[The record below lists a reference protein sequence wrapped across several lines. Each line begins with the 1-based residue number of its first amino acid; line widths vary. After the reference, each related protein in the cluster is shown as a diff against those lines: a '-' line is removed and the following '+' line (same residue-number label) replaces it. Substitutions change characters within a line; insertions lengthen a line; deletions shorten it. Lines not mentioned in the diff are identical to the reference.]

1 MAGDD
6 TDNATQPGS
15 TDDARRARSGTPVPS
30 AGVPQLPLTGVDAIA
45 AAVIVCSADAV
56 VLDLNEAAAKLLAV
70 DRAAAVGTSL
80 TEVRRWPGTWIRES
94 GEQIATGGSEM
105 ARLAFSGRRAS
116 GEVVGLRRD
125 DDGVAPLWL
134 RIAAE
139 PLVSPT
145 GVLENVVLT
154 LVDITTLKET
164 RDALEATAAELGE
177 LLRTLPDTYLY
188 VDEADV
194 VRRVTGARPQ
204 GHGVPR
210 ALTADGIGET
220 LWDSLPE
227 DAAARMRKAAA
238 LARATGK
245 AVTAEIAGV
254 TPATILYDEVRHVPR
269 DDGSLLLIVRDVTE
283 SRRAAEALRLSE
295 EKYRTLYQRT
305 PVMLHS
311 IDAEGR
317 LLSVS
322 DRWLQRLGYTAGEV
336 LGLPSTQFLTEESR
350 RYARD
355 VVLPQYFATGV
366 CEDVPYQ
373 MVARDGSVV
382 DVLLSA
388 TSERDSAGSVI
399 RSLSVLVDV
408 TEQRKALRD
417 LAETDRALQTL
428 LANVPGLAYRCAN
441 DHAWTMQVL
450 SEGCAQVTGYDADEL
465 LGASEPTYADIIS
478 AEDRERVWDDIQ
490 TALALRAP
498 WTVTY
503 RILTKDGETRWVWER
518 GVGVFDAAGA
528 VLSLDGFVSDIT
540 DLRATEEA
548 LREREQMLSGLVGS
562 LPGAAYRSEL
572 RPPWRTSFLSDGFET
587 LAGRDP
593 APFVAGESLWTD
605 IVHPEDLE
613 RITGE
618 LDRDLDAGRPDT
630 ESEYRLVKGDGE
642 VRWVI
647 DRAAFVPGEDGRP
660 AEMIGLLIDVT
671 GLHDA
676 LEAQVES
683 ERRLR
688 TIIGNIPGM
697 VYRSQAAAPWSDE
710 LIAGGDVSVTGYS
723 VEELTH
729 PDFRWDRIMHPD
741 DIPLL
746 EEASL
751 GAFSSGRGATK
762 YRIFAKDGSERW
774 LLDRFTLLKDED
786 GAPVAQEG
794 ILLDVTDQHLVEQ
807 RLRDSQRELELHA
820 AIATIFLTAPPGA
833 MFTEVLGVVRKAMG
847 ARWGFFGYLDA
858 DGTLVAPSVDAEV
871 WDACRVEGKPLRFPP
886 ETWGDNTWSRAL
898 LGKRTVVLEGH
909 GVVPAGHLPV
919 ARAVATP
926 IVHGDEAIGL
936 FIVAERDTAFGDEDV
951 RLLESIAASTA
962 PVLHEWRKRRAE
974 EAARL
979 DAERALRESEQRYH
993 ALYDGSPVGVFALD
1007 HDLAFLDCNAAF
1019 ESMFVIPDGGF
1030 HGKRITELIR
1040 EEPVLQAIQ
1049 TALQGT
1055 ESVYEGPFETLGG
1068 RSLWLTIKAAPRRGA
1083 DGGVAGVTGVV
1094 VDRTRQRDSE
1104 EKVRHLLL
1112 HDPVTG
1118 LANRSL
1124 LEDRVSQALKHAQRK
1139 RLTFALAAFRVDR
1152 FDAAEASLGLQ
1163 GVDQLL
1169 ETLGRRLQGVGRS
1182 EDTVAYLGA
1191 GAFTALLPGAAGPA
1205 EANAAVSGL
1214 LGAAGDPLEVEGREL
1229 FLTLSLG
1236 VALYP
1241 TDGAT
1246 SAELLR
1252 NAEAAMR
1259 QSSDAG
1265 GGRWQFFHSGLN
1277 EEQADRLTLEA
1288 ELHRALEGDQFFLEY
1303 QPLVAA
1309 ATEEIVGVEAL
1320 VRWRHPERGI
1330 LPPLDFI
1337 PAAEDTGVLARI
1349 GEWVLAE
1356 ACSRGRA
1363 WQRLLGKPLRM
1374 SVNIGARQLHDETL
1388 VDMVRRTLRTTGF
1401 DARSLELEITET
1413 AAMRDARHTAQI
1425 LGALRAMGVR
1435 VALDDFGTGYS
1446 SLSHLVRLP
1455 ISTVKID
1462 RSFVRDL
1469 LTVPEHAA
1477 VAASVIALGHR
1488 LGLTVVAEGVETI
1501 GERGALRDEGC
1512 DVIQGFLYSQPV
1524 PAEECGALLAQGV
1537 IRR

>member
-1 MAGDD
+1 M
-6 TDNATQPGS
+6 TDESKDGATQPGS
-15 TDDARRARSGTPVPS
+15 DAGAQHARTQTPVARAKVPELPS
-30 AGVPQLPLTGVDAIA
+30 VSMDTLA
-45 AAVIVCSADAV
+45 AAVLVCSADATV
-56 VLDLNEAAAKLLAV
+56 VDLNEAAARLLAV
-70 DRAAAVGTSL
+70 DRAAALGTSL
-80 TEVRRWPGTWIRES
+80 TEVRGWPGTWVAES
-94 GEQIATGGSEM
+94 GEQIATGASAI
-105 ARLAFSGRRAS
+105 ARRAFSGKRVA
-116 GEVVGLRRD
+116 GEVVGLQG
-125 DDGVAPLWL
+125 DGDAAPRVWL
-134 RIAAE
+134 RISAE
-139 PLVSPT
+139 PLVSPS
-145 GVLENVVLT
+145 GVLENVVIT

-164 RDALEATAAELGE
+164 QDVLEATAAELKE
-177 LLRTLPDTYLY
+177 LVRTLPDTYLY
-188 VDEADV
+188 VDDADV
-194 VRRVTGARPQ
+194 VRRISGARQ
-204 GHGVPR
+204 KGHGVPR
-210 ALTADGIGET
+210 ALTADGVGET
-220 LWDSLPE
+220 LWTSLPE

-238 LARATGK
+238 LTRATGK
-245 AVTAEIAGV
+245 PVTAEIASV
-254 TPATILYDEVRHVPR
+254 APTTILYDEVRHVPR

-295 EKYRTLYQRT
+295 EKFRTLYQRT

-322 DRWLQRLGYTAGEV
+322 DRWLQRLGYSADEV
-336 LGLPSTQFLTEESR
+336 LGRPSTQFMTEESQ
-350 RYARD
+350 RYARQ
-355 VVLPQYFATGV
+355 VALPEFFATGA

-373 MVARDGSVV
+373 MVAKDGSVV

-388 TSERDSAGSVI
+388 TSERDSSGGVV
-399 RSLSVLVDV
+399 RSLAVLIDV
-408 TEQRKALRD
+408 TEQRRALRE
-417 LAETDRALQTL
+417 LAESDRTLQTL

-441 DHAWTMQVL
+441 DPDWTMQVL
-450 SEGCAQVTGYDADEL
+450 SDGCLQVTGYAPQEL
-465 LGASEPTYADIIS
+465 LGASAPTYGDIIL
-478 AEDRERVWDDIQ
+478 AEDRDRVWSDIQ
-490 TALALRAP
+490 AALARRAP
-498 WTVTY
+498 WTITY
-503 RILTKDGETRWVWER
+503 RILTKDGQPRWVWER
-518 GVGVFDAAGA
+518 GVGTFDEAGA
-528 VLSLDGFVSDIT
+528 LLGLEGFVSDVT

-548 LREREQMLSGLVGS
+548 LGEREQMLSGLVGS
-562 LPGAAYRSEL
+562 LPGAAYRSGL
-572 RPPWRTSFLSDGFET
+572 FPPWRTSFLSKGFEA

-593 APFVAGESLWTD
+593 APFVVGESVWTD
-605 IVHPEDLE
+605 IVHPDDLE
-613 RITGE
+613 RLTEE
-618 LDRDLDAGRPDT
+618 LHRDLDAGRADT

-642 VRWVI
+642 IRWVI
-647 DRAAFVPGEDGRP
+647 DRAVFVPGEDGRP

-751 GAFSSGRGATK
+751 SAFSSGRGSTE
-762 YRIFAKDGSERW
+762 YRIFARDGSQRW
-774 LLDRFTLLKDED
+774 LMDRFTLLKDQD

-794 ILLDVTDQHLVEQ
+794 VLLDVTDQHRVEE
-807 RLRDSQRELELHA
+807 RLRASQRELELHA
-820 AIATIFLTAPPGA
+820 RIATIFLTGRPDA
-833 MFTEVLGVVRKAMG
+833 MFTEVLGVVRESMG
-847 ARWGFFGYLDA
+847 ARWAFFGYLDS
-858 DGTLVAPSVDAEV
+858 DGALVAPSLDTEV
-871 WDACRVEGKPLRFPP
+871 WDACRVEGKPLRFPR
-886 ETWGDNTWSRAL
+886 ETWSDNTWSRAL
-898 LGKRTVVLEGH
+898 TERRSEVLEHQGT
-909 GVVPAGHLPV
+909 VPDGHLPV
-919 ARAVATP
+919 SRAVATP
-926 IVHGDEAIGL
+926 IMHGDEAIGL
-936 FIVAERDTAFGDEDV
+936 FIVAERSTAFDDEDV
-951 RLLESIAASTA
+951 RLLESIATSTA
-962 PVLHEWRKRRAE
+962 PVLHEWRERRME

-979 DAERALRESEQRYH
+979 GAERALRESEQRYH

-1007 HDLAFLDCNAAF
+1007 GDLAFLDCNAAF
-1019 ESMFVIPDGGF
+1019 EEMFVIPDGGF
-1030 HGKRITELIR
+1030 RGRPVAQLIR
-1040 EEPVLQAIQ
+1040 ENPVLQTLQA
-1049 TALQGT
+1049 ALHGK
-1055 ESVYEGPFETLGG
+1055 ESVYEGALETLGG
-1068 RSLWLTIKAAPRRGA
+1068 RNLWLTIKAAPRRGA
-1083 DGGVAGVTGVV
+1083 DGEVVGLTGVV

-1104 EKVRHLLL
+1104 EKIRHLLL

-1124 LEDRVSQALKHAQRK
+1124 LEDRVGQALKHAQRK

-1152 FDAAEASLGLQ
+1152 FDAFESSLGLQ
-1163 GVDQLL
+1163 GVDHLL
-1169 ETLGRRLQGVGRS
+1169 ERLGRRLQSVGRA
-1182 EDTVAYLGA
+1182 EDTVAYLGG
-1191 GAFTALLPGAAGPA
+1191 GAFAALLPGASGPA
-1205 EANAAVSGL
+1205 EATAAVSGL
-1214 LGAAGDPLEVEGREL
+1214 LGAVGDPLELDQREL

-1241 TDGAT
+1241 TDGAEA
-1246 SAELLR
+1246 AELLR

-1259 QSSDAG
+1259 QASDG
-1265 GGRWQFFHSGLN
+1265 GGARWQFFHPGLN

-1303 QPLVAA
+1303 QPMVAA

-1320 VRWRHPERGI
+1320 VRWRHPERGV
-1330 LPPLDFI
+1330 LQPLDFI
-1337 PAAEDTGVLARI
+1337 PVAEDTGVLARI
-1349 GEWVLAE
+1349 GEWVLGE
-1356 ACSRGRA
+1356 ACSQGRS
-1363 WQRLLGKPLRM
+1363 WQRLVGKPLRV
-1374 SVNIGARQLHDETL
+1374 SVNIGARQLHDQTL
-1388 VDMVRRTLRTTGF
+1388 VDMVRRTLRATGF
-1401 DARSLELEITET
+1401 DAHSLELEITET

-1469 LTVPEHAA
+1469 LAVPEHAA

-1512 DVIQGFLYSQPV
+1512 DVIQGFLYSEPV
-1524 PAEECGALLAQGV
+1524 SAEACAALLVEGV